1 MFSFKEAAKIV
12 ALMNADERRQF
23 NRLGEKLLAVRGSS
37 WLATI
42 QHNYYL
48 WRIDCL
54 LNSVVD
60 RFITGR

>member
-12 ALMNADERRQF
+12 ALMNVNERRKF

-37 WLATI
+37 WLATT
-42 QHNYYL
+42 QRNYYV

>member
-12 ALMNADERRQF
+12 MIMNADERRQF

-37 WLATI
+37 WLATMR
-42 QHNYYL
+42 HNYYV

-60 RFITGR
+60 RFISGR

>member
-12 ALMNADERRQF
+12 TIMDADERRRF
-23 NRLGEKLLAVRGSS
+23 NRLGEKLLSIRGSGR
-37 WLATI
+37 LAAMR
-42 QHNYYL
+42 HNYYV